1 MKYCITGYFLVYLQ
15 TETLQQSNFVEQNK
29 QYYHTMKLFRYWTAV
44 MLCMLMAASV
54 NAARRN
60 TEKDGKVVVAYVTSW
75 TKVIPDPHAMTHIN
89 YAFALVNKTFDG
101 IRINN
106 PERLRQIAALKK
118 DAPQLRVMLSV
129 GGWGAGGFSEMAASA
144 DRRKAFARNCLRAVE
159 EYNLDGIDIDWEY
172 PTQNS
177 AGISCSPQDTDN
189 FTLLMR
195 DLRKTLGNKRLLT
208 IATVASGEYIDFSA
222 CLKYLDFV
230 NVMAYDMGNPP
241 RHHSPLYDSSITGW
255 MSTSKA
261 IESHLK
267 KGVPAEKLVMGMPFY
282 GRGPKH
288 FDRYNGT
295 QPLPADISERWSHEA
310 QVPYLA
316 NQGDTLVFGYDNVRS
331 LAIKCQYIMDHGLR
345 GGMYWEYADDTPQG
359 DKRRTLQLSLMQ
371 NRRGTEAP
379 RRILAIAEKGNAHE
393 AFSQA
398 ALDWLD
404 ARKDSFNIQ
413 VERLTSLRE
422 VPTGMLEQ
430 YHLILQLDYPP
441 YAWSDAAKADFIHYI
456 ENATGSYIG
465 FHHATLLGDIFGA
478 GPMWD
483 WFSRFMGGIRWKG
496 YIETPSDGTICLEDH
511 VHPVTTGLPDTICI
525 PRDEWY
531 TYHSSPRPN
540 VHVLAHV
547 DEHSYSP
554 ASAVRMGDHP
564 VIWTNPAVPAR
575 NVYFQFGHDAAL
587 FQQPDFVKMF
597 ANAIR
602 WALP

>member
-1 MKYCITGYFLVYLQ
+1 MKF
-15 TETLQQSNFVEQNK
+15 SK
-29 QYYHTMKLFRYWTAV
+29 YWTTV
-44 MLCMLMAASV
+44 MLCMLMVAYAS
-54 NAARRN
+54 AARGY

-75 TKVIPDPHAMTHIN
+75 TKTIPDPHSMTHIN
-89 YAFALVNKTFDG
+89 YAFALVNKTFNG
-101 IRINN
+101 IHINN
-106 PERLRQIAALKK
+106 PERLRQITALKK

-129 GGWGAGGFSEMAASA
+129 GGWGAGGFSKMAASA
-144 DRRKAFARNCLRAVE
+144 NRRKAFARDCLRAVE

-172 PTQNS
+172 PTQSS

-195 DLRKTLGNKRLLT
+195 DLRKTLGSKRLLT
-208 IATVASGEYIDFSA
+208 IATVASGEYIDFPS

-241 RHHSPLYDSSITGW
+241 RHHSPLYDSPITGW
-255 MSTSKA
+255 MNTSKA
-261 IESHLK
+261 IELHLK
-267 KGVPAEKLVMGMPFY
+267 KGIPADKLVMGMPFY
-282 GRGPKH
+282 GRGPKQ

-295 QPLPADISERWSHEA
+295 QPLPSGITERWSHEG

-316 NQGDTLVFGYDNVRS
+316 DQGDTLIFGYDNTHS

-371 NRRGTEAP
+371 NKRGTEAP

-398 ALDWLD
+398 ALDWLN
-404 ARKDSFNIQ
+404 ARKDSLNIQ
-413 VERLTSLRE
+413 VDRLTSLRD
-422 VPTGMLEQ
+422 VQTGMLEQ

-441 YAWSDAAKADFIHYI
+441 YAWSDAAKADFIRYI

-478 GPMWD
+478 GPMWE

-496 YIETPSDGTICLEDH
+496 YIETPSDGTICLEDR
-511 VHPVTTGLPDTICI
+511 VHPITAGLPDTIRI

-554 ASAVRMGDHP
+554 ASPVRMGDHP

-587 FQQPDFVKMF
+587 FQEPHFVKMF

>member
-1 MKYCITGYFLVYLQ
+1 
-15 TETLQQSNFVEQNK
+15 
-29 QYYHTMKLFRYWTAV
+29 
-44 MLCMLMAASV
+44 MLCMLMVAYAS
-54 NAARRN
+54 AARGY

-75 TKVIPDPHAMTHIN
+75 TKTIPDPHSMTHIN
-89 YAFALVNKTFDG
+89 YAFALVNKTFNG
-101 IRINN
+101 IHINN
-106 PERLRQIAALKK
+106 PERLRQITALKK

-129 GGWGAGGFSEMAASA
+129 GGWGAGGFSKMAASA
-144 DRRKAFARNCLRAVE
+144 NRRKAFARDCLRAVE

-172 PTQNS
+172 PTQSS

-195 DLRKTLGNKRLLT
+195 DLRKTLGSKRLLT
-208 IATVASGEYIDFSA
+208 IATVASGEYIDFPS

-241 RHHSPLYDSSITGW
+241 RHHSPLYDSPITGW
-255 MSTSKA
+255 MNTSKA
-261 IESHLK
+261 IELHLK
-267 KGVPAEKLVMGMPFY
+267 KGIPADKLVMGMPFY
-282 GRGPKH
+282 GRGPKQ

-295 QPLPADISERWSHEA
+295 QPLPSGITERWSHEG

-316 NQGDTLVFGYDNVRS
+316 DQGDTLIFGYDNTHS

-371 NRRGTEAP
+371 NKRGTEAP

-398 ALDWLD
+398 ALDWLN
-404 ARKDSFNIQ
+404 ARKDSLNIQ
-413 VERLTSLRE
+413 VDRLTSLRD
-422 VPTGMLEQ
+422 VQTGMLEQ

-441 YAWSDAAKADFIHYI
+441 YAWSDAAKADFIRYI

-478 GPMWD
+478 GPMWE

-496 YIETPSDGTICLEDH
+496 YIETPSDGTICLEDR
-511 VHPVTTGLPDTICI
+511 VHPITAGLPDTIRI

-554 ASAVRMGDHP
+554 ASPVRMGDHP

-587 FQQPDFVKMF
+587 FQEPHFVKMF

>member
-1 MKYCITGYFLVYLQ
+1 
-15 TETLQQSNFVEQNK
+15 
-29 QYYHTMKLFRYWTAV
+29 
-44 MLCMLMAASV
+44 
-54 NAARRN
+54 
-60 TEKDGKVVVAYVTSW
+60 
-75 TKVIPDPHAMTHIN
+75 MTHIN

-106 PERLRQIAALKK
+106 PERLRQITALKK
-118 DAPQLRVMLSV
+118 EAPQLRVMLSV

-144 DRRKAFARNCLRAVE
+144 DRRKDFARDCLHAVE

-241 RHHSPLYDSSITGW
+241 RHHSPLYDSPITGW

-295 QPLPADISERWSHEA
+295 QPLPAGISERWSHEA

-398 ALDWLD
+398 ALDWLN
-404 ARKDSFNIQ
+404 AHKDSLNIQ
-413 VERLTSLRE
+413 VDRLTSLRD
-422 VPTGMLEQ
+422 VPAGMLEQ

-483 WFSRFMGGIRWKG
+483 WFSRFMGGIHWKG
-496 YIETPSDGTICLEDH
+496 YIETPSDGTICLEDRD
-511 VHPVTTGLPDTICI
+511 HPVTAGLPDTIRI

-575 NVYFQFGHDAAL
+575 NVYF
-587 FQQPDFVKMF
+587 
-597 ANAIR
+597 
-602 WALP
+602 

>member
-1 MKYCITGYFLVYLQ
+1 MKF
-15 TETLQQSNFVEQNK
+15 SK
-29 QYYHTMKLFRYWTAV
+29 YWTTV
-44 MLCMLMAASV
+44 MLCMLMVAYAS
-54 NAARRN
+54 AARGY

-75 TKVIPDPHAMTHIN
+75 TKVIPDPHSMTHIN
-89 YAFALVNKTFDG
+89 YAFALVNKTFNG
-101 IRINN
+101 IHINN
-106 PERLRQIAALKK
+106 PERLRQITALKK

-144 DRRKAFARNCLRAVE
+144 NRRKAFARDCLRAVE

-172 PTQNS
+172 PTQSS

-189 FTLLMR
+189 FNLLMH
-195 DLRKTLGNKRLLT
+195 DLRKTLGSKRLLT
-208 IATVASGEYIDFSA
+208 IATVASGEYIDFPS

-241 RHHSPLYDSSITGW
+241 RHHSPLYNSPITGW
-255 MSTSKA
+255 MNTSKA
-261 IESHLK
+261 IELHLK
-267 KGVPAEKLVMGMPFY
+267 KGIPADKLVMGMPFY
-282 GRGPKH
+282 GRGPKQ

-295 QPLPADISERWSHEA
+295 QPLPSGITERWSHEG

-316 NQGDTLVFGYDNVRS
+316 DQGDTLVFSYDNTHS
-331 LAIKCQYIMDHGLR
+331 LAIKCQYIMDHGLL

-371 NRRGTEAP
+371 NKRGTEAP

-398 ALDWLD
+398 ALDWLN
-404 ARKDSFNIQ
+404 ARKDSLNIQ
-413 VERLTSLRE
+413 VDRLTSLRD
-422 VPTGMLEQ
+422 VQTGMLEQ

-441 YAWSDAAKADFIHYI
+441 YAWSDAAKADFIRYI

-478 GPMWD
+478 GPMWE
-483 WFSRFMGGIRWKG
+483 WFSRFMGGIRWKS
-496 YIETPSDGTICLEDH
+496 YIETPSDGTICLEDR
-511 VHPVTTGLPDTICI
+511 VHPITAGLPDTIRI

-554 ASAVRMGDHP
+554 ASPVRMGDHP

-587 FQQPDFVKMF
+587 FQEPHFVKMF